1 MFNGYASFKI
11 LFTLY
16 YTLMF
21 TKSCVYVLYCL
32 LCRKML
38 DWIHQMINSWNI
50 SKNYFTEKFSLI
62 YDNWFFWGKIPQL
75 IEKFRISLPPGSPKN
90 LESVTRTFTAP
101 ARKVTLHLTPRVPK
115 SWIRGKDSSNKQM
128 DPRQKTKSPYMY
140 PWTQCTMEK

>member
-1 MFNGYASFKI
+1 MCLCSILLIMPKDVRLDSSNDKFLKYFKELI
-11 LFTLY
+11 Y
-16 YTLMF
+16 
-21 TKSCVYVLYCL
+21 
-32 LCRKML
+32 R
-38 DWIHQMINSWNI
+38 
-50 SKNYFTEKFSLI
+50 KFSLI

-128 DPRQKTKSPYMY
+128 DPRQKKPKHQKSVHVSMNTVHNGKIMGELAWSAYR
-140 PWTQCTMEK
+140 TEILVF